1 MLNFTYMSFLNFK
14 KDESIGTMGDC
25 TTGSTKEM
33 TTRYF
38 DSPPPSPPPPSP
50 PPPSPPL
57 PPPPV
62 LSLVAT
68 GPRRIPVDRP
78 KSNNEQQH
86 NWALAKAS
94 RQAER
99 ELATRC
105 TNSKMNSVSQVFLSK
120 MNSVSRFALTA
131 KLLQASQLYPWD
143 TILYIYGD
151 TTLSDSHVCS
161 SQQICCKFDSR
172 QNRDII
178 GNS

>member
-25 TTGSTKEM
+25 TSTKEM

-38 DSPPPSPPPPSP
+38 DSPPPSP

-86 NWALAKAS
+86 N
-94 RQAER
+94 
-99 ELATRC
+99 C
-105 TNSKMNSVSQVFLSK
+105 
-120 MNSVSRFALTA
+120 
-131 KLLQASQLYPWD
+131 
-143 TILYIYGD
+143 
-151 TTLSDSHVCS
+151 
-161 SQQICCKFDSR
+161 
-172 QNRDII
+172 
-178 GNS
+178 